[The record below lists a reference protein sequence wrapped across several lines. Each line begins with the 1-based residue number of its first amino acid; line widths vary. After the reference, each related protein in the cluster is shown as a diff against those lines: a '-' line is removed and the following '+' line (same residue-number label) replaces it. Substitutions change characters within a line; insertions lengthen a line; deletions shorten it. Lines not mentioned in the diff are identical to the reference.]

1 MESANGNGKV
11 LLGTSS
17 FSEESWVGSF
27 YPDGTAPRDFLSY
40 YATRFNTVEVDAT
53 YYAIPAKSTVKGW
66 AERTPRDFVISAKF
80 PKAIVHCG
88 EKAKPR
94 GDLILTKD
102 ATYKVRDLFLST
114 MRALGD
120 KCGALLIQLP
130 YLNKEAFASRG
141 KFLERLEPFL
151 ADLPQD
157 FRYALE
163 IRNKSWLKDDLTA
176 LLREHNV
183 ALALVDHVW
192 MLHGDEVIKL
202 IDPLTTDLSYI
213 RLVGDRKKTEALTET
228 LERRWSREVID
239 QSERIDRW
247 AAVIHTIVEKN
258 INVLAYINNH
268 FAGHAPATVA
278 RLQTALSKRA

>member
-1 MESANGNGKV
+1 MEI
-11 LLGTSS
+11 
-17 FSEESWVGSF
+17 
-27 YPDGTAPRDFLSY
+27 
-40 YATRFNTVEVDAT
+40 DAT
-53 YYAIPAKSTVKGW
+53 YYAIPSRNTVKGW
-66 AERTPRDFVISAKF
+66 AERTPQDFVISAKF

-88 EKAKPR
+88 GGAKPR

-120 KCGALLIQLP
+120 KRGALLIQLP

-141 KFLERLEPFL
+141 GFLERLRPFL
-151 ADLPQD
+151 TDLPQD

-163 IRNKSWLKDDLTA
+163 IRNKSWLKDDFTA

-192 MLHGDEVIKL
+192 MPHGDEVIKL
-202 IDPLTTDLSYI
+202 IDPLTTDFSYI
-213 RLVGDRKKTEALTET
+213 RLVGDRKKTEALTES
-228 LERRWSREVID
+228 LEHRWSKEVID
-239 QSERIDRW
+239 QSERITRW
-247 AAVIHTIVEKN
+247 ADVIHTIVAKN
-258 INVLAYINNH
+258 INVLAYVNNH
-268 FAGHAPATVA
+268 FAGHAPATAA